1 MPCVDY
7 GRAYKK
13 YYDPDEIIIDLETV
27 TAHGNTTTHD
37 VEVYGSVTTDG
48 LFIGDG
54 SFVTNVPSNPGV
66 PDLQTVTGY
75 GASTGDKVSFSDV
88 YADGNVVVN
97 GIVTCSELIGNG
109 EFLGGVANV
118 YELSALDSKITA
130 TESNIIITNTS
141 GLTDVTKGDLLASTS
156 DGVLD
161 KLSIGTTNQVLHANT
176 TTEQPEWVGIS
187 GVTDVVNRALAIEQN
202 PMFSN
207 TNNLTSMNTGDILYG
222 HETGDLRN
230 LARETTADNTHRTTG
245 AYGTG
250 WGRILRVDER
260 GENVMWLH
268 PSNNMSFDGFISS
281 TVWSKAPIYVG
292 GGGIA
297 LRNNRENPR
306 EEFYQNNR
314 NFINHNT
321 VYPIRFGSCGYYHDS
336 GFPYTTG
343 DRFQYESSDK
353 HPEGINFHLY
363 ILGDIRSQFLHGDG
377 SKLVFPQTSV
387 LPGIIELGASGGPPT
402 VTYVYGKRGYL
413 DVYSDFRL
421 KSKFKNISHAL
432 DKLSRLVPKL
442 YDKDG
447 NRESG
452 FIAQEMYYDVKEL
465 RHIVWPG
472 RDANP
477 NDDTPEP
484 DYSDWGKRH
493 TCLRYLH
500 FIAYV
505 VKSIQELRERIERL
519 KNNKK

>member
-27 TAHGNTTTHD
+27 TSHGNTTTHD

-66 PDLQTVTGY
+66 PDLQAVTGY
-75 GASTGDKVSFSDV
+75 GASTSDKVSFSDV
-88 YADGNVVVN
+88 YTDGNVIVN
-97 GIVTCSELIGNG
+97 GNVTCSELIGNG
-109 EFLGGVANV
+109 EFLDGVANV

-161 KLSIGTTNQVLHANT
+161 KLSIGTTNQVLFANT
-176 TTEQPEWVGIS
+176 TTEHPEWADIED
-187 GVTDVVNRALAIEQN
+187 VTDVPGRALSVINN

-230 LARETTADNTHRTTG
+230 LARETTADNTHLTTG

-268 PSNNMSFDGFISS
+268 PTNDLEDDTISIPL
-281 TVWSKAPIYVG
+281 KIRIPPIFTL
-292 GGGIA
+292 GGGIS
-297 LRNNRENPR
+297 LRINTEGRRIRTWTDRIQVN
-306 EEFYQNNR
+306 QNTNY
-314 NFINHNT
+314 FT
-321 VYPIRFGSCGYYHDS
+321 VRFSLSGFYHDS
-336 GFPYTTG
+336 GISYGGTG
-343 DRFQYESSDK
+343 SDK
-353 HPEGINFHLY
+353 HPSGVKFHLY
-363 ILGDIRSQFLHGDG
+363 ILGDIRSNFLHGDG
-377 SKLVFPQTSV
+377 SKLVFPQTSSV
-387 LPGIIELGASGGPPT
+387 PGSTTIGLSG
-402 VTYVYGKRGYL
+402 YARLYGKYGYL

-421 KSKFKNISHAL
+421 KSKFKNISYAL

-442 YDKDG
+442 YDKDDK
-447 NRESG
+447 RESG

-465 RHIVWPG
+465 RHIVWLG

-477 NDDTPEP
+477 NDDAPEP

-493 TCLRYLH
+493 ACLRYLH
-500 FIAYV
+500 FISYV

>member
-37 VEVYGSVTTDG
+37 IEVGGDVTTAS

-54 SFVTNVPSNPGV
+54 SFITNVPSNPGV

-75 GASTGDKVSFSDV
+75 GPSTSDKVSFSDV
-88 YADGNVVVN
+88 YADGNVIIN
-97 GIVTCSELIGNG
+97 GNVTCSELIGNG

-118 YELSALDSKITA
+118 YELSVLDSKITA

-141 GLTDVTKGDLLASTS
+141 GLTDVTKGDLLVSTS

-176 TTEQPEWVGIS
+176 TTEQPEWVDIS
-187 GVTDVVNRALAIEQN
+187 DVTDVVDRTLAIEQN
-202 PMFSN
+202 PIFSN

-230 LARETTADNTHRTTG
+230 LARETTADNTHLTTG

-268 PSNNMSFDGFISS
+268 PSNDMDLDYLLPPKVAAS
-281 TVWSKAPIYVG
+281 TYRAAPIFVG
-292 GGGIA
+292 GGGIS
-297 LRNNRENPR
+297 LRNNTERR
-306 EEFYQNNR
+306 YITR
-314 NFINHNT
+314 IDRIDVDGGINWYT
-321 VYPIRFGSCGYYHDS
+321 VRFGESGFYHDS
-336 GFPYTTG
+336 GVSY
-343 DRFQYESSDK
+343 SSDGSVKGPGTDK
-353 HPEGINFHLY
+353 HPEGIKFHLY
-363 ILGDIRSQFLHGDG
+363 ILGNIMSEFLHGDG
-377 SKLVFPQTSV
+377 SKLIIPQTSV
-387 LPGIIELGASGGPPT
+387 VPGNTVIGLSGI
-402 VTYVYGKRGYL
+402 TYIYGKRGYL

-421 KSKFKNISHAL
+421 KSKFKNISCAL

-442 YDKDG
+442 YDKD
-447 NRESG
+447 NKRESG
-452 FIAQEMYYDVKEL
+452 FIAQEMYYDIKEL

-477 NDDTPEP
+477 NDNTPEP
-484 DYSDWGKRH
+484 DYSDWGKH
-493 TCLRYLH
+493 PACLRYLH